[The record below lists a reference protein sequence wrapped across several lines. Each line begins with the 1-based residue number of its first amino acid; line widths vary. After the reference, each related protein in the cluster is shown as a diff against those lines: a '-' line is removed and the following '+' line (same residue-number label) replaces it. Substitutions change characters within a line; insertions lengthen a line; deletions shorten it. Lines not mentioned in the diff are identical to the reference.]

1 VRGPELST
9 PALVDQALGD
19 AATLP
24 RIEGIS
30 IDASVLALVA
40 LHALSEGLA
49 LPEATPMYLRAP
61 DVTVKP

>member
-1 VRGPELST
+1 
-9 PALVDQALGD
+9 
-19 AATLP
+19 
-24 RIEGIS
+24 
-30 IDASVLALVA
+30 LALVA